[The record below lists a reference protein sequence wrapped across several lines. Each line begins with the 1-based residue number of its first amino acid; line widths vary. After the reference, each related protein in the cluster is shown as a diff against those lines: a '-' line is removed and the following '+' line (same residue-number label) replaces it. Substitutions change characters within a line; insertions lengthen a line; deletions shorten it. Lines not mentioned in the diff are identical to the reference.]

1 MNDREW
7 VKEFINL
14 YFSTNEKE
22 ITKALKLKEMYFPKK
37 LYRYRP
43 AVRENELQGN
53 IYLSHQTQLNDPY
66 DSCSVLQL
74 QTASKL
80 FDYCKNNIQKIF
92 KKKYKDILD
101 ENTLKE
107 IFERQN
113 WYRDLLKSDP
123 QISALPQEE
132 QDKIIQAF
140 EQFVLKNFESMN
152 EWLNKINHLNR
163 IACFT
168 ERNNNSCMWHF
179 YANGHSGLCLEYE
192 FTDQWKKYVFPVY
205 YVSVLPD
212 MIDFLYKTQNL
223 ISPDIGGRYCLIQKL
238 LDWRGEEEWRFIA
251 SPKHFIPIDDEFDF
265 TKNEGVLIE
274 FFKPSRVFLGAQ
286 ISEKQQKEVILIAQK
301 YNIPIQKMKCTQYGL
316 KAFDI
321 E

>member
-1 MNDREW
+1 M
-7 VKEFINL
+7 
-14 YFSTNEKE
+14 
-22 ITKALKLKEMYFPKK
+22 
-37 LYRYRP
+37 
-43 AVRENELQGN
+43 
-53 IYLSHQTQLNDPY
+53 
-66 DSCSVLQL
+66 LQL

-140 EQFVLKNFESMN
+140 EQFVLKNFETMN

-212 MIDFLYKTQNL
+212 MIDFLYKTQNR

-274 FFKPSRVFLGAQ
+274 FFKPSRVFLGAR

-301 YNIPIQKMKCTQYGL
+301 YNIPIQKMKCTPYGL

>member
-113 WYRDLLKSDP
+113 WYRDLLKSE
-123 QISALPQEE
+123 I
-132 QDKIIQAF
+132 DK
-140 EQFVLKNFESMN
+140 K
-152 EWLNKINHLNR
+152 
-163 IACFT
+163 
-168 ERNNNSCMWHF
+168 
-179 YANGHSGLCLEYE
+179 
-192 FTDQWKKYVFPVY
+192 
-205 YVSVLPD
+205 
-212 MIDFLYKTQNL
+212 
-223 ISPDIGGRYCLIQKL
+223 
-238 LDWRGEEEWRFIA
+238 
-251 SPKHFIPIDDEFDF
+251 
-265 TKNEGVLIE
+265 
-274 FFKPSRVFLGAQ
+274 
-286 ISEKQQKEVILIAQK
+286 
-301 YNIPIQKMKCTQYGL
+301 
-316 KAFDI
+316 
-321 E
+321 